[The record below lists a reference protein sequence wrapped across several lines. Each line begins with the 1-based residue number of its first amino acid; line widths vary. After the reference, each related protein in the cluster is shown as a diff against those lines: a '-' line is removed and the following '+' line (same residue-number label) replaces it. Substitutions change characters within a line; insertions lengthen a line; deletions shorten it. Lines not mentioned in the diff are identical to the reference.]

1 MSFPTTHW
9 TLLAEATLN
18 GDTRGRSA
26 LEQMCRDYH
35 RPVFVVLRAR
45 GYPEQE
51 AEDLT
56 QEFFLRLFESQAWK
70 RADRGKGR
78 FRSFLLGTLTHM
90 LQHLWTA
97 GQRQKRGGGAP
108 TESLE
113 VVQEN
118 GEMALAEDD
127 ADMAMVFDR
136 EWALRLIQS
145 AFAKVEA
152 EFEEAGRAGEFAVL
166 RRFLPGVE
174 LPLRYEEAARLLGR
188 SEGLVKSMIHRL
200 RDDYRRSV
208 RGLVART
215 VSAAHEVD
223 EELAYLHEVL
233 AAPPRD
239 AT

>member
-1 MSFPTTHW
+1 M
-9 TLLAEATLN
+9 LAEATLS
-18 GDTRGRSA
+18 GDTHGRSA

-45 GYPEQE
+45 GFTEEE

-70 RADRGKGR
+70 RAERGKGR

-90 LQHLWTA
+90 LHHVWTA
-97 GQRQKRGGGAP
+97 GQRQKRGGGMR
-108 TESLE
+108 TQSLE
-113 VVQEN
+113 AVQEN
-118 GEMALAEDD
+118 GEVPAA
-127 ADMAMVFDR
+127 ADERNTEILFDR
-136 EWALRLIQS
+136 EWALRLIQG
-145 AFAKVEA
+145 AFAKVES
-152 EFEEAGRAGEFAVL
+152 EFEEAGRAAEFAVL

-174 LPLRYEEAARLLGR
+174 VPLRYDEAAHLLGKP
-188 SEGLVKSMIHRL
+188 EGLVKSMIHRL
-200 RDDYRRSV
+200 RDDYRRNL
-208 RGLVART
+208 RALVART

-239 AT
+239 AA

>member
-1 MSFPTTHW
+1 M
-9 TLLAEATLN
+9 LAEATLS
-18 GDTRGRSA
+18 GDTHGRSA

-35 RPVFVVLRAR
+35 KPVFVVLRAR
-45 GYPEQE
+45 GFAEQE

-56 QEFFLRLFESQAWK
+56 QDFFLRLFESQAWK
-70 RADRGKGR
+70 RADREKGR

-90 LQHLWTA
+90 LQHVWTA
-97 GQRQKRGGGAP
+97 GQRQKRGGGTW

-113 VVQEN
+113 AAQEN
-118 GEMALAEDD
+118 GAISVAADDGSTEM
-127 ADMAMVFDR
+127 MFDR
-136 EWALRLIQS
+136 EWALRLIQA
-145 AFAKVEA
+145 AFAKVEGD
-152 EFEEAGRAGEFAVL
+152 FVEAGRGGEFAVL

-174 LPLRYEEAARLLGR
+174 VPLRYDEAARLLGK

-200 RDDYRRSV
+200 RDDYRRTL

-223 EELAYLHEVL
+223 EELAYLHQVL

-239 AT
+239 AA

>member
-45 GYPEQE
+45 GFAEEE

-56 QEFFLRLFESQAWK
+56 QDFFLRLFESKAWK
-70 RADRGKGR
+70 RAERSKGR

-90 LQHLWTA
+90 LQHVWAA
-97 GQRQKRGGGAP
+97 GQRQKRGGGTR

-113 VVQEN
+113 AAQEN
-118 GEMALAEDD
+118 GEMPAAPDEGNAET
-127 ADMAMVFDR
+127 VFDR
-136 EWALRLIQS
+136 EWALGLIQT
-145 AFAKVEA
+145 AFVKVEG
-152 EFEEAGRAGEFAVL
+152 EFEDAGRAEEFAVL

-174 LPLRYEEAARLLGR
+174 VPLRYDEAARLLGK

-200 RDDYRRSV
+200 RDDYRRAL
-208 RGLVART
+208 RALVART

-223 EELAYLHEVL
+223 EELAYLHQVL
-233 AAPPRD
+233 AAPPHD
-239 AT
+239 AA

>member
-1 MSFPTTHW
+1 M
-9 TLLAEATLN
+9 LAEATLN

-26 LEQMCRDYH
+26 LEQMCREYH

-45 GYPEQE
+45 GFAEQE

-56 QEFFLRLFESQAWK
+56 QDFFLRLFESSAWK
-70 RADRGKGR
+70 RAERGKGR

-90 LQHLWTA
+90 LQHVWVSS
-97 GQRQKRGGGAP
+97 QRQKRGGG
-108 TESLE
+108 TRIESLE
-113 VVQEN
+113 AAQEKG
-118 GEMALAEDD
+118 GEAAA
-127 ADMAMVFDR
+127 ADEGNTEMVFDR

-145 AFAKVEA
+145 AFAKVEG
-152 EFEEAGRAGEFAVL
+152 EFEEAGRAEEFAVL

-174 LPLRYEEAARLLGR
+174 VPLRYDEAARLLGK

-200 RDDYRRSV
+200 RDDYRRAL

-223 EELAYLHEVL
+223 EELAYLHQVL

-239 AT
+239 PT

>member
-1 MSFPTTHW
+1 M
-9 TLLAEATLN
+9 LAEATLN

-45 GYPEQE
+45 GFAEEE

-56 QEFFLRLFESQAWK
+56 QDFFLQLFESQAWK
-70 RADRGKGR
+70 RAERDKGR

-90 LQHLWTA
+90 LQHAWA
-97 GQRQKRGGGAP
+97 AKQRQKRGGGTR

-113 VVQEN
+113 VAQEN
-118 GEMALAEDD
+118 GEMPAA
-127 ADMAMVFDR
+127 ADEGNTETMFDR
-136 EWALRLIQS
+136 EWALGLIQA
-145 AFAKVEA
+145 AFARVEA
-152 EFEEAGRAGEFAVL
+152 EFEESGRAEEFAVL

-174 LPLRYEEAARLLGR
+174 VPLRYDEAARLLGK

-200 RDDYRRSV
+200 RDDYRRAL

-233 AAPPRD
+233 ATSPRD
-239 AT
+239 AA